1 MHPINERRQE
11 QGVCHN
17 LVQEL
22 RADPERHANI
32 SIRYCVCAMAEPYGA
47 AYMMTYN
54 LVIIP
59 LWYTLLHI
67 NTFFLSLGINTV
79 MLLLCWIQ

>member
-1 MHPINERRQE
+1 
-11 QGVCHN
+11 
-17 LVQEL
+17 
-22 RADPERHANI
+22 
-32 SIRYCVCAMAEPYGA
+32 MAEPYGA

-67 NTFFLSLGINTV
+67 YILFFIPRDKYRDVIAVLDSVASVFYLSAQDT
-79 MLLLCWIQ
+79 